1 MVLPATAPDTD
12 VPDPPAAA
20 PAEAEPPI
28 RLQDS
33 IGFGARVFAAV
44 WAGWAALG
52 LLGTGTFAAQKSV
65 GVPGVDATPIT
76 PGWHN
81 LIVQGNHADA
91 LWYQRI
97 ASGGYRADDPSA
109 AFFPL
114 FPMLARG
121 LGWIGIPAFP
131 ATLLLAQVAFFG
143 ALVVMHALT
152 RRELGEQNAR
162 RAVRYLAV
170 FPTAFFFLS
179 PFTESLFLLLALLTF
194 WFARTGRW
202 WWAAAPA
209 LLAGLT
215 RSVGI
220 VLCAALLAEAVQ
232 QHLTDRRS
240 SPGTPASAGALAA
253 RALAVA
259 APAIGLVIYLSY
271 WQSQGNLT
279 APMDAQAQWG
289 KVWTLP
295 NETLWHAAKF
305 AWQYQSY
312 WLLDLLVT
320 AVPLV
325 TVIAG
330 AALRILRPGYVIYA
344 LASLALPLTAE
355 FASRPLMSVPR
366 YVAVL
371 FPTYW
376 VLAVAVERRRL
387 SGPLVLGISV
397 GGFAL
402 LGLLFIN
409 AYSIF

>member
-1 MVLPATAPDTD
+1 MLSLMVLPATAPDTD

-232 QHLTDRRS
+232 Q
-240 SPGTPASAGALAA
+240 
-253 RALAVA
+253 
-259 APAIGLVIYLSY
+259 
-271 WQSQGNLT
+271 
-279 APMDAQAQWG
+279 
-289 KVWTLP
+289 
-295 NETLWHAAKF
+295 
-305 AWQYQSY
+305 
-312 WLLDLLVT
+312 
-320 AVPLV
+320 
-325 TVIAG
+325 
-330 AALRILRPGYVIYA
+330 
-344 LASLALPLTAE
+344 
-355 FASRPLMSVPR
+355 
-366 YVAVL
+366 
-371 FPTYW
+371 
-376 VLAVAVERRRL
+376 
-387 SGPLVLGISV
+387 
-397 GGFAL
+397 
-402 LGLLFIN
+402 
-409 AYSIF
+409 